1 VAQLGARLNGIQKV
15 RGSNPLGST
24 FCNLTREVPP
34 REFVP
39 IVPAGFDIAG
49 SFNGVTT
56 AVGPG
61 GVPRIRYQ
69 LENVEFRSGG
79 IAGFAVRQVL
89 KRGIGDEVALGSLHT
104 KLSTALMLVG
114 LRPETGIV
122 ERFDSHALAG
132 LVLGRYLDR
141 DSNKQRYG
149 AMGLVKSPEGLVEI
163 LVTESDSEASC
174 RELVNAAMAPYL

>member
-1 VAQLGARLNGIQKV
+1 MPA
-15 RGSNPLGST
+15 
-24 FCNLTREVPP
+24 

-69 LENVEFRSGG
+69 LGGVEFRSGG

-89 KRGIGDEVALGSLHT
+89 KRGVGDEVALGSLHT
-104 KLSTALMLVG
+104 KLSMALMLVG
-114 LRPETGIV
+114 DMPEAGSV
-122 ERFDSHALAG
+122 ERFENHPLAG
-132 LVLGRYLDR
+132 LVLGRYVDR
-141 DSNKQRYG
+141 ETKRQRYG
-149 AMGLVKSPEGLVEI
+149 AMGLVKAEPGLVEI
-163 LVTESDSEASC
+163 LVTECDNEAAS
-174 RELVNAAMAPYL
+174 RELIGAALAPYL

>member
-1 VAQLGARLNGIQKV
+1 MAAK
-15 RGSNPLGST
+15 
-24 FCNLTREVPP
+24 
-34 REFVP
+34 EFVP

-61 GVPRIRYQ
+61 GIPRIRYQ
-69 LENVEFRSGG
+69 LTNVEFRSGG

-114 LRPETGIV
+114 EMPETGLV
-122 ERFDSHALAG
+122 ERLDNHALAG
-132 LVLGRYLDR
+132 LVLGRYVDR
-141 DSNKQRYG
+141 KSNGPRYG
-149 AMGLVKSPEGLVEI
+149 AMALVKSNPGLIEI
-163 LVTESDSEASC
+163 FVNECDSEAES
-174 RELVNAAMAPYL
+174 REVINAAMGPYL

>member
-1 VAQLGARLNGIQKV
+1 MPAQ
-15 RGSNPLGST
+15 
-24 FCNLTREVPP
+24 
-34 REFVP
+34 EFVP

-69 LENVEFRSGG
+69 LRSAEFRSGG

-114 LRPETGIV
+114 VQPETGIV
-122 ERFDSHALAG
+122 ERFDSHPLAG

-141 DSNKQRYG
+141 DSNAQRYG
-149 AMGLVKSPEGLVEI
+149 AMGLVKSPHGLFEV
-163 LVTESDSEASC
+163 LVTECDSEASC
-174 RELVNAAMAPYL
+174 RDLVNAALTPYL

>member
-1 VAQLGARLNGIQKV
+1 VAQLGARQTGSLKV

-24 FCNLTREVPP
+24 FCNLNPEVPP
-34 REFVP
+34 AEFVP
-39 IVPAGFDIAG
+39 VVPAGFDIAG

-69 LENVEFRSGG
+69 LRAVEFRSGG

-104 KLSTALMLVG
+104 KLSMALMLIG
-114 LRPETGIV
+114 DAPETGLV
-122 ERFDSHALAG
+122 QRFDNHPLAG
-132 LVLGRYLDR
+132 LVLGRYVDR
-141 DSNKQRYG
+141 KTGAPRFG
-149 AMGLVKSPEGLVEI
+149 AMAVVKAKPGLVEI
-163 LVTESDSEASC
+163 FVNECGSEDESRA
-174 RELVNAAMAPYL
+174 LVNAAMGPYL